1 MIPNSAFLI
10 PNYQGVMDLVTI
22 ILAAGKGTR
31 MKSDLPKVLHKV
43 CGKPMLQHVIDAA
56 KAVGSSRELVVIG
69 SGAELVQQSIQN
81 VEFVMQTEQLGTG
94 HAVLCTRE
102 ALKNVD
108 DTVMILC
115 GDTPLLTSELLSKLA
130 EEHARSGAKATVLTA
145 IMPDAAGYGRIVRAE
160 DGSVEKI
167 VEHKDASDEEKKIR
181 EINSGIY
188 CFDIKT
194 LFGALEQVTNDNA
207 QGEYYLTDVLEIIK
221 SKGEK
226 LNAVAADDFTET
238 LGINS
243 RQQLAVAEKILRRR
257 KNDQL
262 MADGVTLMDPS
273 STFIDIDVEIER
285 DTVIYPFTWIEGK
298 TKIGKDCA
306 IGPNSRLQN
315 MTVGARVTAQF
326 IYGHDCE
333 IGDDVTIGP
342 YVHLRPGTKIGNRVK
357 IGNFVEVKNSNIGE
371 GSKLPHL
378 QYLGDC
384 DMGSNV
390 NVGCG
395 TVTCNYDGKKK
406 YRTTIGNNV
415 FVGCNT
421 NLVAPVEVEDG
432 AYIGAGSTI
441 TTKVPKDNLAIARAR
456 QKNFPDWNDRRKQ

>member
-1 MIPNSAFLI
+1 
-10 PNYQGVMDLVTI
+10 
-22 ILAAGKGTR
+22 
-31 MKSDLPKVLHKV
+31 
-43 CGKPMLQHVIDAA
+43 
-56 KAVGSSRELVVIG
+56 
-69 SGAELVQQSIQN
+69 
-81 VEFVMQTEQLGTG
+81 
-94 HAVLCTRE
+94 
-102 ALKNVD
+102 
-108 DTVMILC
+108 
-115 GDTPLLTSELLSKLA
+115 
-130 EEHARSGAKATVLTA
+130 
-145 IMPDAAGYGRIVRAE
+145 MPDATGYGRIIRAE
-160 DGSVEKI
+160 DGSVERI
-167 VEHKDASDEEKKIR
+167 VEQKDADDEQKKIR

-194 LFGALEQVTNDNA
+194 LFKALESVTNDNA

-221 SKGEK
+221 LGGDKIS
-226 LNAVAADDFTET
+226 AVTAEDFTET

-273 STFIDIDVEIER
+273 STFIDSNVEIGR
-285 DTVIYPFTWIEGK
+285 DTVIYPFTWIEGN
-298 TKIGKDCA
+298 TKIGTDCA

-315 MTVGARVTAQF
+315 MTVGNRVTAQF

-333 IGDDVTIGP
+333 VGDDVTIGP
-342 YVHLRPGTKIGNRVK
+342 YVHLRPGTKISNKVK

-406 YRTTIGNNV
+406 YRTTIGDNV

-421 NLVAPVEVEDG
+421 NLVAPVEVEEG
-432 AYIGAGSTI
+432 AYIAAGSTI
-441 TTKVPKDNLAIARAR
+441 TTKVPKNNLAIGRAR
-456 QKNFPDWNDRRKQ
+456 QKNFPDWNDRRK